1 MKSAMKIRPSL
12 KLYFFITMILLG
24 SIMTIGL
31 SMLTVNYFIDGL
43 DRGLNGVMRELVRTS
58 DVHDGQPV
66 KFAGFQIASRW
77 EDTPDIIQKR
87 FESPPAVE
95 NELLKSKDQNSFF
108 SLPTNL
114 YFIAMIRNQEGE
126 LRYISKVMLD
136 KFNPQRHH
144 TPHISR
150 FLWIIITGVL
160 VIAMFTCFLI
170 VLMRKVAKPIESLRD
185 WAKALN
191 HENVQHPP
199 PDFTYNELNTLATI
213 VQSSLHS
220 VHQSLAREKTFLS
233 YASHE
238 LRTPISVIRS
248 NVDLLKRLCEQ
259 ATLNEKQQL
268 TLARIERA
276 GLTMSDLTETLL
288 WLSHDEAQSVELKR
302 IQLDEKIHQLSSEL
316 RYLLNS
322 KAVEVTIDCKP
333 FSLDTDGTAC
343 HIVLS
348 NLIRNAYQHTQRGHV
363 HITQQDSVVTIIN
376 EEHRDSGSHSN
387 NKIKTTQQPVLG
399 YGLGLQLSE
408 RIVQRHKWQYQ
419 IIDEPCRYLVKVDFK
434 VEIS

>member
-12 KLYFFITMILLG
+12 KLYFFITMILLS
-24 SIMTIGL
+24 SIMTIGQ
-31 SMLTVNYFIDGL
+31 SMLTVSYYIDGL
-43 DRGLNGVMRELVRTS
+43 DRGLNSVMRELVMTS
-58 DVHDGQPV
+58 EVQDGQPV
-66 KFAGFQIASRW
+66 KFADFQIASRW
-77 EDTPDIIQKR
+77 EDTPAIIQER
-87 FESPPAVE
+87 FSQPLEE
-95 NELLKSKDQNSFF
+95 NELFKSKDQNSFF

-114 YFIAMIRNQEGE
+114 YFIAIIRNQEGE
-126 LRYISKVMLD
+126 PRYISKVMLD
-136 KFNPQRHH
+136 KLKPQLKQKSYL
-144 TPHISR
+144 SR
-150 FLWIIITGVL
+150 FYWIVITAVL

-185 WAKALN
+185 WAKALS

-199 PDFTYNELNTLATI
+199 PDFSYNELNTLATI

-248 NVDLLKRLCEQ
+248 NVELLKRLCEQ

-288 WLSHDEAQSVELKR
+288 WLSHNEAQSVELEG

-322 KAVEVTIDCKP
+322 KTVEVTLDCKP
-333 FSLDTDGTAC
+333 YSLDTDSTAC

-348 NLIRNAYQHTQRGHV
+348 NLIRNAYQHTQCGHV
-363 HITQQDSVVTIIN
+363 HIIQHGSVVTIIN
-376 EEHRDSGSHSN
+376 EEHRDSPSHSTS
-387 NKIKTTQQPVLG
+387 KLKATERPILG

-408 RIVQRHKWQYQ
+408 RIIQRHKWQYQ
-419 IIDEPCRYLVKVDFK
+419 ITDEPGRYLVKVDFK

>member
-1 MKSAMKIRPSL
+1 MKIRPSL

-24 SIMTIGL
+24 SIMTIGQ
-31 SMLTVNYFIDGL
+31 SMLTVSYYIDGL
-43 DRGLNGVMRELVRTS
+43 DRGLNSVMRELVMTS
-58 DVHDGQPV
+58 KVQDGQPV
-66 KFAGFQIASRW
+66 KFADFQIASRW
-77 EDTPDIIQKR
+77 EDTPTIIQER
-87 FESPPAVE
+87 FSPPLEE
-95 NELLKSKDQNSFF
+95 NELFKSKDQNSFF

-114 YFIAMIRNQEGE
+114 YFIAIIRNQEGE
-126 LRYISKVMLD
+126 PRYISKIMLE
-136 KFNPQRHH
+136 KLNPHLKQKSYL
-144 TPHISR
+144 SR
-150 FLWIIITGVL
+150 FYWIVITAVL
-160 VIAMFTCFLI
+160 VIAMFTCLLI

-185 WAKALN
+185 WAKALS

-248 NVDLLKRLCEQ
+248 NVELLKRLCEK
-259 ATLNEKQQL
+259 AILNEKQQL

-288 WLSHDEAQSVELKR
+288 WLSHDEAQPVELKQ
-302 IQLDEKIHQLSSEL
+302 IQLDEKIHQLSTEL

-322 KAVEVTIDCKP
+322 KAVEVSVECNP
-333 FSLDTDGTAC
+333 FSLNTDGTAC

-348 NLIRNAYQHTQRGHV
+348 NLIRNAYQHTQHGHV
-363 HITQQDSVVTIIN
+363 HIVQQGSVVTIAN
-376 EEHRDSGSHSN
+376 EEHRDNVPHTN
-387 NKIKTTQQPVLG
+387 NQIKTTQQPILG

-408 RIVQRHKWQYQ
+408 RIIQRHKWQYQ
-419 IIDEPCRYLVKVDFK
+419 IIDEPGRYLVKVDFK